1 MQVELEFLTDA
12 EKLQMVE
19 NGIRDKICHVVHKYP
34 KANNKYMKDYDPSTE
49 LSYLVCWNVSN
60 LYEWVMSQKLSV
72 DGFKWKK
79 KSRFSE
85 VYIHPKR

>member
-1 MQVELEFLTDA
+1 
-12 EKLQMVE
+12 MVE
-19 NGIRDKICHVVHKYP
+19 KGIRDKICHAVHKYP

-49 LSYLVCWNVSN
+49 LLYLVCWNVSN

-79 KSRFSE
+79 NSRFSE
-85 VYIHPKR
+85 V